1 MRTPNRLPAVPDE
14 IIEAFRTIAPTVEA
28 FARENN
34 LLIERYRRGKGA
46 WELHFER
53 QIGGQAN
60 LILSYRE
67 RTGHVLDLSAVWWV
81 DDRVTRTRR
90 LRADKIGV
98 YDRRDTPK
106 ALRQLLESALAR
118 VDSWSDADLGPP
130 RGPFND
136 RAAEPADSGPAAGR

>member
-1 MRTPNRLPAVPDE
+1 MRTPSRLPAVPDE
-14 IIEAFRTIAPTVEA
+14 IIEAFRSVAPTVEA
-28 FARENN
+28 FAREND

-46 WELHFER
+46 WELHLER
-53 QIGGQAN
+53 QSRGQAS
-60 LILSYRE
+60 LTLSYRE

-81 DDRVTRTRR
+81 DDRLTRTRR

-98 YDRRDTPK
+98 YDRRDAPK

-118 VDSWSDADLGPP
+118 VDSWTEADLGPP

-136 RAAEPADSGPAAGR
+136 RATEQTNSGPAAGQ